1 MNIIQ
6 KVVNHKVNNITVNE
20 LLKFS
25 KQYNIALTEQQAKA
39 LVSIMREKQIDLYNV
54 KERRELIKKIAQVT
68 DTETAKKVNE
78 LFQQLM

>member
-6 KVVNHKVNNITVNE
+6 KVVNHKVNNINVTE
-20 LLKFS
+20 LLKYS

-39 LVSIMREKQIDLYNV
+39 LVSVIREKPIDIYNV
-54 KERRELIKKIAQVT
+54 AERRELIKKISQVT
-68 DTETAKKVNE
+68 NPETAKKVNE